1 MNTVTLRNNSH
12 FPDYE
17 LSPSLLETCGAE
29 LLRSNKR
36 TGDEVITVWDNTSDE
51 ELVML
56 WLWHNGEV
64 REIYRL
70 APKTITQASLL
81 EGMGVAVIS
90 EVRERCLYKPGHH
103 PRLRPRNASALSVV
117 QPDLA
122 VTLSQY
128 ASTGHHG
135 VQLPRDTSRGRY
147 FKPQSGAKTTRS
159 LSM

>member
-1 MNTVTLRNNSH
+1 MNTVTLRNTSN

-17 LSPSLLETCGAE
+17 LSAGLIDTCGAE
-29 LLRSNKR
+29 LIRSNKR

-81 EGMGVAVIS
+81 EGMGIAVIS
-90 EVRERCLYKPGHH
+90 EVRQRCLYNQVITPY
-103 PRLRPRNASALSVV
+103 L
-117 QPDLA
+117 
-122 VTLSQY
+122 
-128 ASTGHHG
+128 
-135 VQLPRDTSRGRY
+135 GRETIQR
-147 FKPQSGAKTTRS
+147 F
-159 LSM
+159 L

>member
-1 MNTVTLRNNSH
+1 MNTVTLRNTSN

-17 LSPSLLETCGAE
+17 LSAGLIDTCGAE
-29 LLRSNKR
+29 LIRSNKR

-81 EGMGVAVIS
+81 EGMGIAVIS
-90 EVRERCLYKPGHH
+90 EAREHCLYNHVITEQ
-103 PRLRPRNASALSVV
+103 SAL
-117 QPDLA
+117 
-122 VTLSQY
+122 
-128 ASTGHHG
+128 G
-135 VQLPRDTSRGRY
+135 TSGR
-147 FKPQSGAKTTRS
+147 FE
-159 LSM
+159 